1 MKTYLLFLLFFCS
14 SVLLFAQNDVLVKTL
29 NPQKCPNVK
38 IKVPNSLI
46 KQEAWDDGEIR
57 VDIMIT
63 SDLPAVV
70 LEALL
75 KAGRYELFGEKDG
88 EEYYNITA
96 SAMEIPLYAGEA
108 QISESVDI
116 KVSTPEYFSM
126 NDQAILYKDVNES
139 VVQARSDTREE
150 MAAVLKKM
158 KAIREDI
165 NIHLKVV
172 STSDKAAV
180 DLSTFMFILKGEN
193 VAADKISFR

>member
-1 MKTYLLFLLFFCS
+1 M
-14 SVLLFAQNDVLVKTL
+14 FAQNDVPVKTL

-46 KQEAWDDGEIR
+46 KHEAWDNGGIR
-57 VDIMIT
+57 VDVTIT
-63 SDLPAVV
+63 SDVPETV

-75 KAGRYELFGEKDG
+75 KAGRYELFGKKDG

-96 SAMEIPLYAGEA
+96 SAMEIPLYIGEA
-108 QISESVDI
+108 KINESVDI

-126 NDQAILYKDVNES
+126 NDRATLYKDVNES

-158 KAIREDI
+158 KAIREDV
-165 NIHLKVV
+165 NVYLKVV
-172 STSDKAAV
+172 STSDKGEV
-180 DLSTFMFILKGEN
+180 DLSTFMFVLKGEK
-193 VAADKISFR
+193 VAADKISFK